1 MKKRNILKIFF
12 ISQALLS
19 GTMLSAT
26 ASNKEKIFSSES
38 KELFNIKFLR
48 PEKEENPKLKKEV
61 NLSFYETRVSEIL
74 TTISK
79 IGEFNLIFPKNIDR
93 KISIN
98 LHKSTIEEAIEDI
111 VITAKLKSFFEN
123 NTLRVYENDLKKVEF
138 YSFSPHHS
146 SPASIAEIL
155 NEELFKQITISQSK
169 DLPKPYSFVNPSNN
183 ELTIVANQE
192 QIEIAKDFIE
202 SIDKQQ
208 DVKVLKLRYISS
220 LKAQKLIQEN
230 FPNLRTELAVKQIKI
245 TGNGASILQAK
256 SFIEKVDIPS
266 KNTELIVSMF
276 YLKNKLKDREELL
289 IKEFLQPASLM
300 NIPES
305 IYSSDRFQSLQ
316 KLLIPFHQ
324 TEVTLK
330 SDKTSENIKG
340 SNFYFENIGN
350 NQIGIK
356 LRNQSKKLGTDELLA
371 YLDKSSKLLSKGTK
385 GKNSYSYVLVLMK
398 LN

>member
-1 MKKRNILKIFF
+1 
-12 ISQALLS
+12 
-19 GTMLSAT
+19 
-26 ASNKEKIFSSES
+26 
-38 KELFNIKFLR
+38 
-48 PEKEENPKLKKEV
+48 
-61 NLSFYETRVSEIL
+61 
-74 TTISK
+74 
-79 IGEFNLIFPKNIDR
+79 
-93 KISIN
+93 
-98 LHKSTIEEAIEDI
+98 
-111 VITAKLKSFFEN
+111 
-123 NTLRVYENDLKKVEF
+123 
-138 YSFSPHHS
+138 
-146 SPASIAEIL
+146 
-155 NEELFKQITISQSK
+155 
-169 DLPKPYSFVNPSNN
+169 
-183 ELTIVANQE
+183 
-192 QIEIAKDFIE
+192 
-202 SIDKQQ
+202 
-208 DVKVLKLRYISS
+208 
-220 LKAQKLIQEN
+220 
-230 FPNLRTELAVKQIKI
+230 
-245 TGNGASILQAK
+245 
-256 SFIEKVDIPS
+256 
-266 KNTELIVSMF
+266 MF